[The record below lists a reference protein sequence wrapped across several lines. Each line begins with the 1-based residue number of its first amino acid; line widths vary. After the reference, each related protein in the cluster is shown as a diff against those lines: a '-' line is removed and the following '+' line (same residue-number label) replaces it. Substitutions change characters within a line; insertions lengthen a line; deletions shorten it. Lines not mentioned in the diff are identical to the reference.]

1 MNLKALVEQRNAKL
15 DEMKSMTAKAVE
27 ETRAMTDEEDAA
39 FKALEAEIRDLD
51 SVIERA
57 KAVEGMGMAPVEEP
71 AAAGEAEAEERDGLD
86 MAEVREFAGYIR
98 AEKLEERAAS
108 NMTKTDNG
116 AIVPKTI
123 AAAIIKKVR
132 DISPI
137 YGMATKYSVKGTLAI
152 PYYDETS
159 GAVSVAWS
167 EEFVELESGSGKFA
181 TIELTGHLAGALT
194 KISRSLLNSQDFDLV
209 SFVISDMAEKIALFC
224 ENAVIAG
231 DKVDGLKGVTQKVTA
246 AAQTAVTTDE
256 LIQLQDSVK
265 DVFQAGCIWV
275 MAPAT
280 RTAIR
285 QLKDGNGRYLLQDDL
300 TSPFGHTLLGKPVY
314 VSDAMPAMEAGK
326 TAVYYGDFAGLA
338 VKSVEEPNVQVL
350 HEKYAT
356 QHAVGVVAWLE
367 FDAKV
372 QDAQRISKLEMGA

>member
-1 MNLKALVEQRNAKL
+1 MNLKALIEQRNAKL

-86 MAEVREFAGYIR
+86 MAEVRSLAAYIR
-98 AEKLEERAAS
+98 DERAGELS
-108 NMTKTDNG
+108 KTDNG

-137 YGMATKYSVKGTLAI
+137 CSMATHYNVKGTLAI

-159 GAVSVAWS
+159 GAVTVAWAD
-167 EEFVELESGSGKFA
+167 EFTDLESKSGKFA
-181 TIELTGHLAGALT
+181 TIDLTGYLAGALT
-194 KISRSLLNSQDFDLV
+194 KVSRSLLNSQDFDLV
-209 SFVISDMAEKIALFC
+209 SFVIDDMAEKIAQFL
-224 ENAVIAG
+224 EKTIIEG
-231 DKVDGLKGVTQKVTA
+231 DKVNGLKGVTAKVTA
-246 AAQTAVTTDE
+246 ASQTAITADE
-256 LIQLQDSVK
+256 LIQLQDTVK
-265 DVFQAGCIWV
+265 DVYQGGCIWV
-275 MAPAT
+275 MNPAT
-280 RTAIR
+280 RTALR
-285 QLKDGNGRYLLQDDL
+285 QLKDGNGRYLLQDDV
-300 TSPFGHTLLGKPVY
+300 TAAFGHTLLGKPVY
-314 VSDAMPAMEAGK
+314 VSDAMPAMAASK
-326 TAVYYGDFAGLA
+326 AAIYYGDFSGLA
-338 VKSVEEPNVQVL
+338 VKSVEEPNIQVL

-356 QHAVGVVAWLE
+356 QHAIGIVGWLE
-367 FDAKV
+367 FDAAV
-372 QDAQRISKLEMGA
+372 QDAQRLAKLEMGA

>member
-1 MNLKALVEQRNAKL
+1 MNLKALIEQRNAKL

-86 MAEVREFAGYIR
+86 MAEVRSLAAYIR
-98 AEKLEERAAS
+98 DERAGELS
-108 NMTKTDNG
+108 KTDNG

-137 YGMATKYSVKGTLAI
+137 YSMATHYNVKGTLAI

-159 GAVSVAWS
+159 GAVTVAWAD
-167 EEFVELESGSGKFA
+167 EFVDLESKSGKFA
-181 TIELTGHLAGALT
+181 TIDLTGYLAGALT
-194 KISRSLLNSQDFDLV
+194 KVSRSLLNSQDFDLV
-209 SFVISDMAEKIALFC
+209 SFVIDDMAEKIAQFL
-224 ENAVIAG
+224 EKTIIEG
-231 DKVDGLKGVTQKVTA
+231 DKVNGLKGVTAKVTA
-246 AAQTAVTTDE
+246 ASQTAITADE
-256 LIQLQDSVK
+256 LIQLQDTVK
-265 DVFQAGCIWV
+265 DVYQGGCIWV
-275 MAPAT
+275 MNPAT
-280 RTAIR
+280 RTALR
-285 QLKDGNGRYLLQDDL
+285 QLKDGNGRYLLQDDV
-300 TSPFGHTLLGKPVY
+300 TAAFGHTLLGKPVY
-314 VSDAMPAMEAGK
+314 VSDAMPAMAASK
-326 TAVYYGDFAGLA
+326 AAIYYGDFSGLA
-338 VKSVEEPNVQVL
+338 VKSVEEPNIQVL

-356 QHAVGVVAWLE
+356 QHAIGIVGWLE
-367 FDAKV
+367 FDAAV
-372 QDAQRISKLEMGA
+372 QDAQRLAKLEMGA

>member
-1 MNLKALVEQRNAKL
+1 MNLKALIEQRNAKL

-86 MAEVREFAGYIR
+86 MAEVRSLAAYIR
-98 AEKLEERAAS
+98 DERAGELS
-108 NMTKTDNG
+108 KTDNG

-137 YGMATKYSVKGTLAI
+137 YSMATHYNVKGTLAI

-159 GAVSVAWS
+159 GAVTVAWAD
-167 EEFVELESGSGKFA
+167 EFVDLESKSGKFA
-181 TIELTGHLAGALT
+181 TIDLTGYLAGALT
-194 KISRSLLNSQDFDLV
+194 KVSRSLLNSQDFDLV
-209 SFVISDMAEKIALFC
+209 SFVIDDMAEKIAQFL
-224 ENAVIAG
+224 EKTIIEG
-231 DKVDGLKGVTQKVTA
+231 DKVNGLKGVTAKVTA
-246 AAQTAVTTDE
+246 ASQTAITADE
-256 LIQLQDSVK
+256 LIQLQDTVK
-265 DVFQAGCIWV
+265 DVYQGGCIWV
-275 MAPAT
+275 MNPAT
-280 RTAIR
+280 RTALR
-285 QLKDGNGRYLLQDDL
+285 QLKDGNGRYLLQDDV
-300 TSPFGHTLLGKPVY
+300 TAAFGHTLLGKPVY
-314 VSDAMPAMEAGK
+314 VSDAMPAMAASK
-326 TAVYYGDFAGLA
+326 AAIYYGDFSGLA
-338 VKSVEEPNVQVL
+338 VKSVEEPNIQVL

-356 QHAVGVVAWLE
+356 QHAIGIVGWLE
-367 FDAKV
+367 FDAAV
-372 QDAQRISKLEMGA
+372 QDAQRIAKLEMGA

>member
-86 MAEVREFAGYIR
+86 MAEVRSLAAYIR
-98 AEKLEERAAS
+98 DERAGELS
-108 NMTKTDNG
+108 KTDNG

-137 YGMATKYSVKGTLAI
+137 YSMATHYNVKGTLAI

-159 GAVSVAWS
+159 GAVTVAWAD
-167 EEFVELESGSGKFA
+167 EFVDLESKSGKFA
-181 TIELTGHLAGALT
+181 TIDLTGYLAGALT
-194 KISRSLLNSQDFDLV
+194 KVSRSLLNSQDFDLV
-209 SFVISDMAEKIALFC
+209 SFVIDDMAEKIAQFL
-224 ENAVIAG
+224 EKTIIEG
-231 DKVDGLKGVTQKVTA
+231 DKVNGLKGVTAKVTA
-246 AAQTAVTTDE
+246 ASQTAITADE
-256 LIQLQDSVK
+256 LIQLQDTVK
-265 DVFQAGCIWV
+265 DVYQGGCIWV
-275 MAPAT
+275 MNPAT
-280 RTAIR
+280 RTALR
-285 QLKDGNGRYLLQDDL
+285 QLKDGNGRYLLQDDV
-300 TSPFGHTLLGKPVY
+300 TAAFGHTLLGKPVY
-314 VSDAMPAMEAGK
+314 VSDAMPAMAASK
-326 TAVYYGDFAGLA
+326 AAIYYGDFSGLA
-338 VKSVEEPNVQVL
+338 VKSVEEPNIQVL

-356 QHAVGVVAWLE
+356 QHAIGIVGWLE
-367 FDAKV
+367 FDAAV
-372 QDAQRISKLEMGA
+372 QDAQRIAKLEMGA